1 MRGLPGGSEN
11 RAKRKLDLP
20 DERRSEMKK
29 ATLVLAAVLIATLAV
44 GCSGSKSETQSKK
57 GKIIGPCELISKTDA
72 EQLIGEPMKDPQE
85 RDNKV
90 VGQKLCIYES
100 AKKDSFRFF
109 QISITQQAFMPT
121 NGQSPK
127 SIYESLKANF
137 PNAVHV
143 EGIGDDAFIAP
154 PGLHVIKGDYY
165 ITIGVGNS
173 SDPKNR
179 EILKAAGEKA
189 VDNLLKLTS
198 AVGTR

>member
-1 MRGLPGGSEN
+1 
-11 RAKRKLDLP
+11 
-20 DERRSEMKK
+20 MKK
-29 ATLVLAAVLIATLAV
+29 TTLVLAAVLIATLVA
-44 GCSGSKSETQSKK
+44 GFSSSKSKTQSQKE
-57 GKIIGPCELISKTDA
+57 KIIEPCALITKTDA
-72 EQLIGEPMKDPQE
+72 EQLIGEPMKDPQK

-109 QISITQQAFMPT
+109 QISLTQQAFMPA

-137 PNAVHV
+137 PNAVKV

-154 PGLHVIKGDYY
+154 PGLHAIKGDYY

-179 EILKAAGEKA
+179 EILKAAGKKA
-189 VDNLLKLTS
+189 VDNLLKLTG
-198 AVGTR
+198 AVGKR